1 MPAEQIQSS
10 PSRPAPAAQPSA
22 ATSNPPRAGRWHFKI
37 NLFFFLAWVG
47 ICSVGFKSLQS
58 HLFGPIGISRAA
70 QSFFSSSTGNT
81 KAAAWPDP

>member
-37 NLFFFLAWVG
+37 NLFFFSGLG
-47 ICSVGFKSLQS
+47 R
-58 HLFGPIGISRAA
+58 HLFGWFSISPIPSLRSHWHLQGSAV
-70 QSFFSSSTGNT
+70 FFFL
-81 KAAAWPDP
+81 

>member
-22 ATSNPPRAGRWHFKI
+22 ATSNPPGQADGILKLI
-37 NLFFFLAWVG
+37 FFFFSGLG
-47 ICSVGFKSLQS
+47 R
-58 HLFGPIGISRAA
+58 HLFGWFSISPIPSLRSHWHLQGSAV
-70 QSFFSSSTGNT
+70 FFFSSTGNT